1 MSLALE
7 GRINYSMFGFK
18 LQLFLFH
25 YIYKGYS
32 LNKISQE
39 YLQYIYIYIVH
50 SAILKMKIRI
60 TPKFKFSA
68 QNPPEAP
75 VSLLTEAKIIKS
87 LNMGT

>member
-1 MSLALE
+1 
-7 GRINYSMFGFK
+7 
-18 LQLFLFH
+18 
-25 YIYKGYS
+25 
-32 LNKISQE
+32 
-39 YLQYIYIYIVH
+39 
-50 SAILKMKIRI
+50 MKIRI